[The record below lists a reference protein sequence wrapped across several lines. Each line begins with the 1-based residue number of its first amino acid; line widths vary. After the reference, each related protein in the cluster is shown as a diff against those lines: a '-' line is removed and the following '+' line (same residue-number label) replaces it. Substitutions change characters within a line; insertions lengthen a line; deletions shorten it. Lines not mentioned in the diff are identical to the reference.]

1 MVTPDNEL
9 EMNRVVSFADDC
21 YFLSKFLCFELIAG
35 HKITKACGKIR
46 SGLRIKCRKG
56 GTFFWIK
63 MMNWYL
69 LFNFLSSNIFGYC
82 QLPNF
87 SFKCFLKKFKWFI
100 IVILMNILIKI
111 SGPFNF
117 RCKSAGDMQDYAE
130 ILWWNVSSKLKTK
143 FDFIEVFLFYSL
155 SNFQK
160 YAHNFEKF
168 NWFQWSLTC
177 YASNNYLRQKMT

>member
-1 MVTPDNEL
+1 
-9 EMNRVVSFADDC
+9 
-21 YFLSKFLCFELIAG
+21 
-35 HKITKACGKIR
+35 
-46 SGLRIKCRKG
+46 
-56 GTFFWIK
+56 
-63 MMNWYL
+63 MNWYL

-82 QLPNF
+82 YLPNI

-117 RCKSAGDMQDYAE
+117 RRKTAGDMRDYAE

-177 YASNNYLRQKMT
+177 YASNSFLRQKMTLNIFIIPWEKECTSETRPVWIELSQLLLYSFLTRWLN